1 MKLPLLETLAEASY
15 VGNLGMMEMFK
26 FHQVATDEQKSKMRE
41 LIRAGKQ
48 SEAWQFLQRVTG
60 IKLK

>member
-1 MKLPLLETLAEASY
+1 MKLPLLESLSEASY
-15 VGNLGMMEMFK
+15 TGNLGMMEMFK
-26 FHQVATDEQKSKMRE
+26 FHQIASDEQKAKMRQ